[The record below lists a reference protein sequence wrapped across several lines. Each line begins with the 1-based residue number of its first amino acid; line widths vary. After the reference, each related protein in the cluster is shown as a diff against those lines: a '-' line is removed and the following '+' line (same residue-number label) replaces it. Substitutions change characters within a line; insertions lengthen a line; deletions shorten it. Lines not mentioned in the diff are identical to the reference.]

1 MTTGLKKKIVL
12 IGLVAV
18 CIVLGVLCYKAWFAA
33 FFITKFLSGRRE
45 DHQGIV
51 RSIIIPWRSYQFHL
65 HHWLIV
71 LVVGGV
77 FLAKGLYIVTPQV
90 FYGVLAAAA
99 FQGIYCYGDWYRI
112 IKRKRILPVLER
124 DLSPPSLC
132 PDQTPEAGACPAS
145 G

>member
-1 MTTGLKKKIVL
+1 MRSGMKKKIVL

-45 DHQGIV
+45 NHQGVV
-51 RSIIIPWRSYQFHL
+51 RSVIIPWRSYQLHL
-65 HHWLIV
+65 HHWLLALI
-71 LVVGGV
+71 VGGI
-77 FLAKGLYIVTPQV
+77 FLVKGFYLMTPQV
-90 FYGVLAAAA
+90 FYGVLAAAV

-112 IKRKRILPVLER
+112 IKRKRILPVPER

-132 PDQTPEAGACPAS
+132 PDQTPDAGVCTAS

>member
-1 MTTGLKKKIVL
+1 MRSGIKKKIVL
-12 IGLVAV
+12 VGLVAV

-33 FFITKFLSGRRE
+33 FFITKFLSGRKE
-45 DHQGIV
+45 GHQGIV
-51 RSIIIPWRSYQFHL
+51 RSIIIPWRSYQLHM
-65 HHWLIV
+65 HHWLLV
-71 LVVGGV
+71 LVLGGI
-77 FLAKGLYIVTPQV
+77 FLVKGFYIVTPQV

-124 DLSPPSLC
+124 DLSPPSFC
-132 PDQTPEAGACPAS
+132 PDQTPDAGVCTAS

>member
-1 MTTGLKKKIVL
+1 MTSGLKKKMVL

-18 CIVLGVLCYKAWFAA
+18 CIVLGVLCYKAWFIA

-45 DHQGIV
+45 GHQGVV
-51 RSIIIPWRSYQFHL
+51 RSIIIPWRSYQLHL
-65 HHWLIV
+65 HHWLIAV
-71 LVVGGV
+71 VVGGA
-77 FLAKGLYIVTPQV
+77 LLTKGVYIMTPEV
-90 FYGVLAAAA
+90 FYGVLAAAV

-112 IKRKRILPVLER
+112 VKRQTILPLLEC

-132 PDQTPEAGACPAS
+132 PDQTPEAGVCPAS